1 VNVSPELSE
10 ERLAELQRILDRE
23 IPADSPRADEV
34 VHALCEVAVSEDAE
48 RSALGQRLLFSGIAE
63 RLGDSFDPAGVA
75 VYDLLFSGVIEF
87 CRHRPDGR
95 EIDAL
100 LARFGVRSRADL
112 LERRAR
118 VSAGRHL
125 AEKARRNV
133 RKVFVLSRVTIGADV
148 AVTSLVLRKLEQV
161 FPHAERV
168 VFGARAL
175 EALVAG
181 AKGLRVVEA
190 PYDRRGGLLGRV
202 NGWVRLV
209 EAVDRERGGLAPHEC
224 AIVDPDSRLTQLGLL
239 PVVEDEVAS
248 FFFESRSFQRP
259 GMASLGQLTARWLDE
274 TFGGDESLY
283 PTVWL
288 RASDLA
294 TADAVVPRLRTG
306 DRPVVAVNLGV
317 GDNPRKRI
325 AGAFEKELLEG
336 LLAAGAT
343 VILDKGIGEEQR
355 RVGDL
360 ARALVRDG
368 RTAMEFRDRELAP
381 ASSIPV
387 GCELLVYEGGVGAL
401 SALIGKSDAYV
412 GYDSAFQHIAAA
424 QAVPVIDVF
433 VDVPSPAF
441 ADRWRPY
448 SKAAVE
454 VVRAA
459 PATPEDGIVGRV
471 LEAYKRVR
479 KVGPRSA

>member
-23 IPADSPRADEV
+23 IPADSPRAEAV
-34 VHALCEVAVSEDAE
+34 VQALCELAVSDDAE

-63 RLGDSFDPAGVA
+63 RIGDSFDPAGVA
-75 VYDLLFSGVIEF
+75 VYDRLFSGVIEF
-87 CRHRPDGR
+87 CRRLPGGR
-95 EIDAL
+95 DIDAR
-100 LARFGVRSRADL
+100 LARFGVRSRADIVARK
-112 LERRAR
+112 ERLVVRRELSSAAR
-118 VSAGRHL
+118 QA
-125 AEKARRNV
+125 V

-148 AVTSLVLRKLEQV
+148 AVTSLVLRKLEEV
-161 FPHAERV
+161 FPQAERV

-181 AKGLRVVEA
+181 APRLRVVEA

-209 EAVDRERGGLAPHEC
+209 EAVDREREGLAPNEC

-239 PVVEDEVAS
+239 PVVEEDVPS
-248 FFFESRSFQRP
+248 FCFESRSFQRP
-259 GMASLGQLTARWLDE
+259 GVATLGQLTACWLDDV
-274 TFGGDESLY
+274 FGGGEPLY
-283 PTVWL
+283 PSVWL
-288 RASDLA
+288 RPSDRA
-294 TADAVVPRLRTG
+294 TAEVVVPRLRSG
-306 DRPVVAVNLGV
+306 DRPLVAVNLGV

-325 AGAFEKELLEG
+325 PGAFERELVEG

-355 RVGDL
+355 RVADI

-368 RTAMEFRDRELAP
+368 RTAVEFRDRELAP
-381 ASSIPV
+381 ASSIPP
-387 GCELLVYEGGVGAL
+387 GCDLLVYEGGVGAL
-401 SALIGKSDAYV
+401 SALIGGCDAYV

-433 VDVPSPAF
+433 VDVPSPVF
-441 ADRWRPY
+441 AERWRPY

-454 VVRAA
+454 VVRA
-459 PATPEDGIVGRV
+459 PAGAPEDGTVVRV
-471 LEAYKRVR
+471 LEAYRRVL
-479 KVGPRSA
+479 